1 MALLIRPPLNPPP
14 KRPKKSPLN
23 GKTAAEYKEEMLLE
37 LGGSVV
43 DVEIEDDLEKFV
55 DLALN
60 RIRPVISESHYMTV
74 PASDSIDLSD
84 KDVYTVIQVFRGAP
98 AASSLL
104 SVSSTDDDSYLYN
117 PSIIMNADGS
127 GISGNTIDTAI
138 INYMATDI
146 VKQLQGRSS
155 DVDFEFD
162 HGILYVDTTDLACSQ
177 LTIEYIPSFTHVEDV
192 KDPFWQQLIYRL
204 ALAKAKVALGRARV
218 KYRLTNLPYE
228 IDGDTLTA
236 EGQQEQSDIEAWLT
250 ENNDTDYFID

>member
-1 MALLIRPPLNPPP
+1 MALLIRPPLKPPP

-23 GKTAAEYKEEMLLE
+23 GKTAAQYKEEMMLE

-43 DVEIEDDLEKFV
+43 DIEIEDDLEKFV

-74 PASDSIDLSD
+74 PTSDSIDLSD
-84 KDVYTVIQVFRGAP
+84 KDVYAVVQVFRGAP
-98 AASSLL
+98 NANSLL
-104 SVSSTDDDSYLYN
+104 SAEATDDSYLFN
-117 PSIIMNADGS
+117 SSIITSADGT
-127 GISGNTIDTAI
+127 GILGNTVDTAI
-138 INYMATDI
+138 INYMASDI
-146 VKQLQGRSS
+146 VRQIQGKSS

-162 HGILYVDTTDLACSQ
+162 DGILYVDTTDLACTK
-177 LTIEYIPSFTHVEDV
+177 LTIEYIPSFANVEDV

-228 IDGDTLTA
+228 IDGDTLVA
-236 EGQQEQSDIEAWLT
+236 EGQQEQSEIEAWLT
-250 ENNDTDYFID
+250 ENNDTNYFID